1 MDFGKVIKADPAVLF
16 ALAHLGTDPCPDV
29 PVLTAKVKLLWH
41 CNLSCAVCRLPAS
54 RVLMSRD
61 TAIALG
67 QELAVQGL
75 RKVHFSGGEVLLHP
89 DCFAIFADWAALG
102 IQVNLTSNGLLMG
115 KEAVLRLEEAGVHA
129 VSLSIDSADRKVHD
143 RLRGRKGSHKAVV
156 RAAERIAARGR
167 IKVRINT
174 VISSSNIRKL
184 GNMRDLIRSLGA
196 GVSWKLIPVDPIEQG
211 QLPSYKAIT
220 WLAAEAVQ
228 WDELEDRKP
237 FGVNPDQYRETA
249 AGRHGFRGN
258 ACYAPWF
265 SLFVSPEGVCHPCC
279 MARGSADPLG
289 TYPQQSVRQILR
301 GEPMRQ
307 LRSLMASGGRLEACS
322 RCDDFMAEGQALRDL
337 LTGLSAE

>member
-1 MDFGKVIKADPAVLF
+1 MDFVKVLKSDPAFLP
-16 ALAHLGTDPCPDV
+16 ALAHLSTNPYPDV

-41 CNLSCAVCRLPAS
+41 CNLSCGVCRLPEP
-54 RVLMSRD
+54 RGMMSRD
-61 TAIALG
+61 TALELG
-67 QELAVQGL
+67 RELAALGL

-89 DCFAIFADWAALG
+89 DCFAILADWTDLG
-102 IQVNLTSNGLLMG
+102 IQVNLTSNGLLMD

-143 RLRGRKGSHKAVV
+143 RLRGKKGSHKAVV
-156 RAAERIAARGR
+156 RAAERLAARGR
-167 IKVRINT
+167 IKLRINT
-174 VISSSNIRKL
+174 VISSANIRKL
-184 GNMRDLIRSLGA
+184 GGMRELIRGLGA
-196 GVSWKLIPVDPIEQG
+196 DVPWKLIPVDPSEPS
-211 QLPSYKAIT
+211 QLPSFKAIK
-220 WLAAEAVQ
+220 WLASEAAG
-228 WDELEDRKP
+228 WDELEDRSP
-237 FGVNPDQYRETA
+237 FGGNPDQYRETA
-249 AGRHGFRGN
+249 AGRHGFRGST
-258 ACYAPWF
+258 CHAPWF

-322 RCDDFMAEGQALRDL
+322 RCDDFLAEGQALREL